1 MKPEAP
7 VTQTVFPAI
16 PVFSSLLR
24 TPSSPLLF
32 SPTRKK
38 NGFKPKG
45 EENADN
51 QPNQSAIVDI
61 ILSTEIIL
69 TDVSIRVKEFY

>member
-24 TPSSPLLF
+24 TPSPLLLF
-32 SPTRKK
+32 FPPKRKM
-38 NGFKPKG
+38 GS
-45 EENADN
+45 N
-51 QPNQSAIVDI
+51 QKERKMQTTNQTKAQ
-61 ILSTEIIL
+61 
-69 TDVSIRVKEFY
+69 

>member
-24 TPSSPLLF
+24 TPSPLLF
-32 SPTRKK
+32 LPPKRKM
-38 NGFKPKG
+38 GS
-45 EENADN
+45 N
-51 QPNQSAIVDI
+51 QKERKMQTTNQTKAQ
-61 ILSTEIIL
+61 
-69 TDVSIRVKEFY
+69 